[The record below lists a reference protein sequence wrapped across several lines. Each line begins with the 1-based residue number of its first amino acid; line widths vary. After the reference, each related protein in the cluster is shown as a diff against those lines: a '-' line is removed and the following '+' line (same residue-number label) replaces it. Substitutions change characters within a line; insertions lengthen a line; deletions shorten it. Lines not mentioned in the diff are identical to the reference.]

1 VIVGLSIAFASAWI
15 GPWTGPTPGRIKNRQ
30 NDNRRS
36 VTVIQWLASSPY
48 ALWVNQSYGWPL
60 ALTIHAFG
68 NAIVVGFMAII
79 AMRLFGYFPGIP
91 YSSLRSLIP
100 YIWISV
106 AFQVFSGFINT
117 LWMTKPAQYL
127 ADGMF
132 ELKFTLVIVASVVMV
147 SRELRRPIL
156 RPREET
162 TPAASIW
169 PPPLSGFSGTTWAGV
184 ERA

>member
-1 VIVGLSIAFASAWI
+1 
-15 GPWTGPTPGRIKNRQ
+15 
-30 NDNRRS
+30 
-36 VTVIQWLASSPY
+36 VTVIQWLANSPY

-79 AMRLFGYFPGIP
+79 ALRLFGFFPGIP

-106 AFQVFSGFINT
+106 AFQVVSGFT
-117 LWMTKPAQYL
+117 LWMTKPGAYL

-132 ELKFTLVIVASVVMV
+132 ELKFTLVIVASAVMV
-147 SRELRRPIL
+147 WFQKVL
-156 RPREET
+156 REEA
-162 TPAASIW
+162 PKWDAAGVVSSRGRKIG
-169 PPPLSGFSGTTWAGV
+169 LASSLLWAGV
-184 ERA
+184 LIGGRLTAYLGSLYLQ